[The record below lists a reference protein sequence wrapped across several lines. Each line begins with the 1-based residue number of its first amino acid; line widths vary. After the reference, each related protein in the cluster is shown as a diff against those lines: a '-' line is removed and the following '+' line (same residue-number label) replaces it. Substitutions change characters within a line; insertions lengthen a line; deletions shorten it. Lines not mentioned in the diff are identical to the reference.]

1 MGKRKIRPLKL
12 FRRAVAFGLR
22 NAPIP
27 VPFIRGIA
35 ANAIEPKEVKEVMLQ
50 QGIALLIE
58 FMFSRFDAQFIRE
71 LIDDMLDK
79 LEEKAAGTGTP
90 IDDAILV
97 AIRGVLQIPDDI
109 GGDED

>member
-1 MGKRKIRPLKL
+1 MGKRKIRPLRL
-12 FRRAVAFGLR
+12 FRRAAAFVLR

-27 VPFIRGIA
+27 VPFVRGIA

-71 LIDDMLDK
+71 LIDDLLDK
-79 LEEKAAGTGTP
+79 LEVKAAGTGTP
-90 IDDAILV
+90 IDDAIL
-97 AIRGVLQIPDDI
+97 ASIRGVLQIPDDI